1 MSVVPPNIEPLIPL
15 ISQLK
20 EIMETMRE
28 GYFRLPPLIEREHR
42 AIKSGIFTEV
52 QGICEEKES
61 LTQTI
66 ENGFTILTKTAENFG
81 SITNQSVSSI
91 SEIIIAIEMIR
102 ERVKDD
108 GSLVCQVFRHVA
120 QALEKS
126 AKDLEE
132 TARQV
137 KPFIEANRDLIGK
150 LLTSYS
156 QSYRFW
162 QELQEQVSSSYTPD
176 GVQKAIGRVSGFRV
190 RA

>member
-1 MSVVPPNIEPLIPL
+1 MSVVTPNIEPLIPL
-15 ISQLK
+15 ISELK
-20 EIMETMRE
+20 EILETMRE
-28 GYFRLPPLIEREHR
+28 GYVRLPPLIEREHR

-66 ENGFTILTKTAENFG
+66 ESSFGNLTRTADKIG
-81 SITNQSVSSI
+81 ALTSQSVSTI
-91 SEIIIAIEMIR
+91 SEIICAIETIR
-102 ERVKDD
+102 EKVKDE
-108 GSLVCQVFRHVA
+108 GSLACQVFRHVA
-120 QALEKS
+120 QALGNS
-126 AKDLEE
+126 ARELEE
-132 TARQV
+132 TARRV
-137 KPFIEANRDLIGK
+137 KPIIEANRDLVGK

-176 GVQKAIGRVSGFRV
+176 GVQKAVGRVSGFRA